1 MIRLFHI
8 AFAALILAGSIGFD
22 VFKHICSEDGTSLSL
37 FVEAR
42 DSHCEEEKNSCCAEE
57 QKDDDCCT
65 DEQQIIQLKF
75 DFFQKAL
82 QFAYGA
88 NLHYFDSVKPHF
100 EEAVIHREKVLLANW
115 NPPPPLLQSQRLA
128 FIQVYRI

>member
-8 AFAALILAGSIGFD
+8 AFAALIFTGSIGFE
-22 VFKHICSEDGTSLSL
+22 VFKHICSEDGMSLSL
-37 FVEAR
+37 FVESEDA
-42 DSHCEEEKNSCCAEE
+42 HCGAELDSCCAEQE
-57 QKDDDCCT
+57 KDDDCCT
-65 DEQQIIQLKF
+65 DEQQIVQLKF

-82 QFAYGA
+82 QFAYGLT
-88 NLHYFDSVKPHF
+88 LHDFDSVRPHF
-100 EEAVIHREKVLLANW
+100 EESFIHREKVLLANW